1 MGREKSDGRVVP
13 KGRRKAS
20 PTAHGRGGKAA
31 TVSKQVGQLR
41 LFGESADSPSG
52 ADGGADV
59 GPHTPAP
66 RAVPLSPDTTSPT
79 LPAATMEEVADHGN
93 LMRAFRQVAVNKG
106 APGPDRQSIREVGNH
121 LEVLLPELAGSLLD
135 GRYRPGD
142 IRRVWIPK
150 PGGGERGLG
159 IPNVIDRLVQQATLQ
174 VLSPR
179 YEPTF
184 HSSSHGFR
192 PERSCHTAI
201 TEATGYVEDGYR
213 VVVDIDLEKFFDQV
227 NHQRLLRRLEQQ
239 VADRRLLV
247 LINRMLKA
255 QVVMPDGLVVPT
267 VDGTPQGGPLSPL
280 LSNIVLDEL
289 DQELSRRG
297 LRFVRYADDCNIYVA
312 SMRAGQRVMASISRF
327 IAKRLRLKVNTS
339 KSAVAQTGKR
349 HFVGFCLKYD
359 QLDGEVEVL
368 PSERSVKRIRAKI
381 VGLTPRMWGR
391 SLQSCIAGIN
401 RYLVGWFHFFKV
413 CGAAANRLFGT
424 LDAHIR
430 RRLRAIQLCHWKR
443 KRTMAKRLIKLG
455 VRPKTAWRNIYA
467 GNKSWWALSH
477 CSAVDR
483 GLRNAYFAERNLFSL
498 AQALKP
504 LARNID
510 PAPQQLELQ
519 WDVLG

>member
-1 MGREKSDGRVVP
+1 MGREKSDGRIVP
-13 KGRRKAS
+13 AGRRKAS
-20 PTAHGRGGKAA
+20 PTAHWRGGKAA
-31 TVSKQVGQLR
+31 TVSKQARQLS

-59 GPHTPAP
+59 GLPTPAP
-66 RAVPLSPDTTSPT
+66 RAVPLSPNTRSPI

-93 LMRAFRQVAVNKG
+93 LMRAFKQVAANKG

-121 LEVLLPELAGSLLD
+121 LGELLPELSRSLLE
-135 GRYRPGD
+135 GSYLPGD

-159 IPNVIDRLVQQATLQ
+159 IPNVIDRLVQQVVLQ
-174 VLSPR
+174 VLSPL

-192 PERSCHTAI
+192 PGRSCHTAI
-201 TEATGYVEDGYR
+201 AEAKGYVEDGYR
-213 VVVDIDLEKFFDQV
+213 VVVDIDLEKFFDRV

-239 VADRRLLV
+239 VVDRRLLT
-247 LINRMLKA
+247 LIHRMLKA
-255 QVVMPDGLVVPT
+255 RVVMPDGVVVPT
-267 VDGTPQGGPLSPL
+267 VEGTPQGVPLSPL

-289 DQELSRRG
+289 DQELTRRG

-312 SMRAGQRVMASISRF
+312 SMRAGQRVMASVSRF

-339 KSAVAQTGKR
+339 KSAVAQTGER

-359 QLDGEVEVL
+359 QLDGEVDVL
-368 PSERSVKRIRAKI
+368 PSERSEKRIRAKI
-381 VGLTPRMWGR
+381 VELTPRKWGQ
-391 SLQSCIAGIN
+391 SLRACIAGIN
-401 RYLVGWFHFFKV
+401 RYLNGWFHFFKI
-413 CGAAANRLFGT
+413 CGGAASRLFGT

-430 RRLRAIQLCHWKR
+430 RRLRAIQLRHWKR

-455 VRPKTAWRNIYA
+455 VRPRTSWRDIYA
-467 GNKSWWALSH
+467 YSKSWWALSH
-477 CSAVDR
+477 CPAVDR
-483 GLRNAYFAERNLFSL
+483 GLRNAYFAERGLFSL
-498 AQALKP
+498 ARALKP
-504 LARNID
+504 IAENID
-510 PAPQQLELQ
+510 SAPRQLKLQ